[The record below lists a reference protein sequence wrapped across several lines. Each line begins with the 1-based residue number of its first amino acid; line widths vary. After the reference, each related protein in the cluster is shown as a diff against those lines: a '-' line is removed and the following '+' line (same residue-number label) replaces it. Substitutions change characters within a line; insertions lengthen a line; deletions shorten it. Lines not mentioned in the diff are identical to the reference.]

1 MIMGSLLMQ
10 EVSRQKER
18 IRAMLEERQ
27 RNTVPKAVTGT
38 QRVDLRLVG
47 HTSFEAKTGAFNLV
61 VDEPGDR
68 GGTGL
73 GPAPLNYFLL
83 GAASCLMMQYAR
95 ISIAEGVPL
104 DSLEMTGRGH
114 VDKRRGGSYFE
125 MIYDIRIQSGESPER
140 ILMLARESE
149 EFCYVHQ
156 TLNKSV
162 RLITNVNLNGK
173 LVGSLVTGPDT

>member
-1 MIMGSLLMQ
+1 
-10 EVSRQKER
+10 
-18 IRAMLEERQ
+18 
-27 RNTVPKAVTGT
+27 
-38 QRVDLRLVG
+38 
-47 HTSFEAKTGAFNLV
+47 
-61 VDEPGDR
+61 
-68 GGTGL
+68 
-73 GPAPLNYFLL
+73 
-83 GAASCLMMQYAR
+83 
-95 ISIAEGVPL
+95 
-104 DSLEMTGRGH
+104 
-114 VDKRRGGSYFE
+114 